1 MMTDDEF
8 FTASDQLRTIR
19 DWAHARYAAAW
30 AVFGAVLL
38 RVAATTGPDVQ
49 LPGVIGGRA
58 SLNLLA
64 AFVAPSGG
72 GKGISDKVA
81 RLAWPIPIIERPIGS
96 GEGIAATFVPPKK
109 EGVEPITRAII
120 SVPEIDTLAGIA
132 SRQGSILLAQL
143 KSAAM
148 GEQLGQSNSSEATT
162 RIIPAHSYRLCLSV
176 GAQPTHTGVLFD
188 DTTGGTPQRFLW
200 FPTTDPN
207 MPADARPDP
216 DPLDTRLPMWGPDEH
231 GVVEVVYGPEEI
243 PRTII
248 DAHIARQRGQDD
260 ALDGHAMLTRC
271 KVAST
276 LAILHHRIVVSD
288 LDWELSGAVMELS
301 NRTREWVVGESK
313 KAARAK
319 VRERAISRAVGEEFI
334 DDRLLDRVKN
344 SIVRMLDRDGEQ
356 SASDLRR
363 RLGKREKR
371 DLFDQAAA
379 ELEHEGL
386 VENVPGRERGTR
398 YRLGGHGDH
407 GGHPSY
413 PQVNGGDHVG
423 HGDQMVSSNHAAT
436 LNTEHIVQPSST
448 QLRGA
453 EQGLNTEQGEP
464 TLCTLHAVSDT
475 PSAPRPGTAREWV
488 DNRVGELLAR
498 GVDTVESTD
507 VYTAGLAAG
516 HQIDALRQAV
526 KKSDLISVSARRGS
540 VTVWTLGAGGGN
552 TIVTCETWLTGW
564 LRNQQHPWV
573 KAADAYAA
581 GLESG
586 YGRDAVKA
594 AGLALGVR
602 KRGQSIA
609 TEWATDLTE
618 KGA

>member
-1 MMTDDEF
+1 MMTDNEF
-8 FTASDQLRTIR
+8 FTATDQLRTIR

-96 GEGIAATFVPPKK
+96 GEGIAATFVPPRK

-120 SVPEIDTLAGIA
+120 SVPEVDTLAGIA

-207 MPADARPDP
+207 MPADVRPDP

-248 DAHIARQRGQDD
+248 DAHIARQRGHDD

-288 LDWELSGAVMELS
+288 LDWELSGVVMELS

-319 VRERAISRAVGEEFI
+319 VRERAISRAAGEEFVS
-334 DDRLLDRVKN
+334 DRRLERAKKGVIRWLE
-344 SIVRMLDRDGEQ
+344 RDGELP
-356 SASDLRR
+356 SNRIRTNLKADLRDYCGSA
-363 RLGKREKR
+363 L
-371 DLFDQAAA
+371 A
-379 ELEHEGL
+379 ELVDEGI
-386 VENVPGRERGTR
+386 VVATTVDRGTR
-398 YRLGGHGDH
+398 YRLAGSTGCTEVQGPFTQVRE
-407 GGHPSY
+407 GV
-413 PQVNGGDHVG
+413 PQVQGVPFSHSD
-423 HGDQMVSSNHAAT
+423 HAAT
-436 LNTEHIVQPSST
+436 LNTEHPVQPPSP
-448 QLRGA
+448 QVRRA
-453 EQGLNTEQGEP
+453 EQGLNTEQVDTAP
-464 TLCTLHAVSDT
+464 RALHAVSDT
-475 PSAPRPGTAREWV
+475 SALPRPGTAREWV
-488 DNRVGELLAR
+488 DNRVTDLLAQ

-507 VYTAGLAAG
+507 IYTAGMAAG
-516 HQIDALRQAV
+516 YQIDALRQAV
-526 KKSDLISVSARRGS
+526 KKSELISVSARRGS
-540 VTVWTLGAGGGN
+540 VTVWTLGAGSGN
-552 TIVTCETWLTGW
+552 HIVTCETWLTGW
-564 LRNQQHPWV
+564 LHNREHPWV
-573 KAADAYAA
+573 KAADAYTA
-581 GLESG
+581 GLEAG